1 MDTKLDRARNII
13 RNNPGLIWYT
23 TGYENLS
30 AEAITEAILNYGS
43 WENFQ
48 ELRSSL
54 GTKTLAKIFQQLI
67 QKKRSNLHPL
77 AKNYFNN
84 YFTKYAS

>member
-1 MDTKLDRARNII
+1 MDKKLDKARNII

-23 TGYENLS
+23 TSYENLS

-48 ELRSSL
+48 ELQNLL
-54 GTKTLAKIFQQLI
+54 GIKTLAQIFQQLV
-67 QKKRSNLHPL
+67 QKKRSNIHPL
-77 AKNYFNN
+77 VKNYFNN
-84 YFTKYAS
+84 YFTKYAF

>member
-1 MDTKLDRARNII
+1 MDKKLDKARNII

-30 AEAITEAILNYGS
+30 VEAIAEAIFNYGS

-48 ELRSSL
+48 ELRSL
-54 GTKTLAKIFQQLI
+54 IGTKTLAKIFQKLA
-67 QKKRSNLHPL
+67 QKKRSNLHSL
-77 AKNYFNN
+77 VKNYFNN
-84 YFTKYAS
+84 YFIKYAS

>member
-1 MDTKLDRARNII
+1 MDKKLDRARDII

-30 AEAITEAILNYGS
+30 AEAIAEAILNYGS

-48 ELRSSL
+48 ELQNLL
-54 GTKTLAKIFQQLI
+54 GIKTLAKIFQQLVR
-67 QKKRSNLHPL
+67 KKRSNLHPL

-84 YFTKYAS
+84 YFAKYAF